1 VVENADQPPDDRS
14 AIARAAG
21 WASQVT
27 GICAE
32 MVVPLLLGYGLDR
45 WLGIPAVF
53 AILGG
58 GLGLLLGM
66 WSVMRLADSMQ
77 RRDTHPDARK
87 PRRP

>member
-1 VVENADQPPDDRS
+1 VVESSDQTPDDRS

-27 GICAE
+27 GLCAE
-32 MVVPLLLGYGLDR
+32 MVVPLLLGHGLDR
-45 WLGIPAVF
+45 WLGTPAVF

-58 GLGLLLGM
+58 GLGLTLGI
-66 WSVMRLADSMQ
+66 WNFIRLADSMR
-77 RRDTHPDARK
+77 RRDAHPDARK